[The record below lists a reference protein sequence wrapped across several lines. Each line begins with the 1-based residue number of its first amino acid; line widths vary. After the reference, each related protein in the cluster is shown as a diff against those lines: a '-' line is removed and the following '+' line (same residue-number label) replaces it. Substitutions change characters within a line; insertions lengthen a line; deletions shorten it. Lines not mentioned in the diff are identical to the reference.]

1 MRSCYICKRKT
12 TLHKFPKRAELRKKW
27 IKACGF
33 KEKAD
38 VSNLYICSYHFNLPQ
53 NLVIKKKMRL
63 PPGAIP
69 NNNAAINVTT
79 SPKIV
84 NHPTIKLS
92 NVPIIKCTNISK
104 LLEMKSTF
112 STLKI
117 IDNDN
122 VVQPISEISTS
133 HLCSEEASSF
143 PQKER
148 LFANVSEITISDVST
163 LRENFSSPS
172 KKRLFAKS
180 RYISEIIASDVSI
193 SREDFSSL
201 SKEHS
206 FANVSEITTS
216 DISTSRENFFS
227 PPKKRP
233 FAYPRYVSEI
243 TISDVSTPRRAK
255 KIINFV
261 KKVNENKCKQ
271 IKSLQDQNRKLLMR
285 VTTLQDL
292 IFHLKESN
300 LISDDAIDNLMISK

>member
-12 TLHKFPKRAELRKKW
+12 TLHKFPKRTELRKKW

-38 VSNLYICSYHFNLPQ
+38 VSNLYICSYHFNLPH

-79 SPKIV
+79 SPEIV

-104 LLEMKSTF
+104 LLEVKSTS

-122 VVQPISEISTS
+122 AVQPISEISTS

-143 PQKER
+143 SQKKR
-148 LFANVSEITISDVST
+148 SFADVSEITISDVST
-163 LRENFSSPS
+163 LRENFSSL
-172 KKRLFAKS
+172 KKRLLAKS
-180 RYISEIIASDVSI
+180 RYVSKIIASDVSI
-193 SREDFSSL
+193 PREDFSSL
-201 SKEHS
+201 PKEHS
-206 FANVSEITTS
+206 FANVSEIITS
-216 DISTSRENFFS
+216 DISTSRENFS
-227 PPKKRP
+227 SPKKRP

-255 KIINFV
+255 KVINFV